1 MGAIIVTVEQVIGM
15 RLLLLINL
23 TAFAVAGAALAQEPP
38 FSLPPVS
45 IDPQR
50 NNLPPA
56 LGVGPQGSGNNSVAG
71 GNAGNTNRGYD
82 DLNKRLRGEV
92 DRVNPPIT
100 NQPPIDARS
109 PDIRVGVINIPAV
122 QQQYGQNFG
131 ISARPYRPPPL
142 VYSAPLGR
150 H

>member
-1 MGAIIVTVEQVIGM
+1 M

-23 TAFAVAGAALAQEPP
+23 TAVAVAGIAAAQEPP
-38 FSLPPVS
+38 LTLPPVS
-45 IDPQR
+45 VDPQR

-56 LGVGPQGSGNNSVAG
+56 LGIGPQGSGNSVAAG
-71 GNAGNTNRGYD
+71 NSGNANRSYD
-82 DLNKRLRGEV
+82 DLNRRLRGEV
-92 DRVNPPIT
+92 DRVNPPIA
-100 NQPPIDARS
+100 NQPPIDAQS
-109 PDIRVGVINIPAV
+109 PDIRVGVINIPAI

-131 ISARPYRPPPL
+131 ISARPYRPAPL

>member
-1 MGAIIVTVEQVIGM
+1 M

-23 TAFAVAGAALAQEPP
+23 TAVAVAGVAAAQESPLA
-38 FSLPPVS
+38 LPPVS
-45 IDPQR
+45 VDPQR

-56 LGVGPQGSGNNSVAG
+56 LGIGPQGSGNNSVAG
-71 GNAGNTNRGYD
+71 GNTGNANRGYD
-82 DLNKRLRGEV
+82 DLNRRLRGEV
-92 DRVNPPIT
+92 DRVNPPVT

-109 PDIRVGVINIPAV
+109 PDIRVGVINLPAV

>member
-1 MGAIIVTVEQVIGM
+1 M
-15 RLLLLINL
+15 RLLVLINL
-23 TAFAVAGAALAQEPP
+23 TAFAVAGVAAAQEPLA
-38 FSLPPVS
+38 LPPVS

-50 NNLPPA
+50 TNLPPA
-56 LGVGPQGSGNNSVAG
+56 LGVGPQGSGSSVAG
-71 GNAGNTNRGYD
+71 GNAGNANRSYD
-82 DLNKRLRGEV
+82 DLNRRLRGEV

-109 PDIRVGVINIPAV
+109 PDIRVGVINLPAV

>member
-1 MGAIIVTVEQVIGM
+1 M
-15 RLLLLINL
+15 RLFLLINL
-23 TAFAVAGAALAQEPP
+23 TAVAVTGIAAAQEPP
-38 FSLPPVS
+38 LALPPVS
-45 IDPQR
+45 VDPQR

-56 LGVGPQGSGNNSVAG
+56 LGIGPQGSGNNSVAAG
-71 GNAGNTNRGYD
+71 NSGNANRSYD
-82 DLNKRLRGEV
+82 DLNRRLKGEV

-100 NQPPIDARS
+100 NQPPIDAQS

-131 ISARPYRPPPL
+131 ISARPYRPAPL

>member
-1 MGAIIVTVEQVIGM
+1 M

-23 TAFAVAGAALAQEPP
+23 TAFAVAGVAVAEEPP
-38 FSLPPVS
+38 MSLPPVS
-45 IDPQR
+45 IDPQK

-56 LGVGPQGSGNNSVAG
+56 LDLGQQPGSKNNSVAS
-71 GNAGNTNRGYD
+71 GNAGNVNSGNGKGGYD
-82 DLNKRLRGEV
+82 DLNRRLRGEV
-92 DRVNPPIT
+92 NRVNPPIT

-109 PDIRVGVINIPAV
+109 PDVRVGVINIPAV

-131 ISARPYRPPPL
+131 ISARPYRPPPP
-142 VYSAPLGR
+142 VYSAPVGR